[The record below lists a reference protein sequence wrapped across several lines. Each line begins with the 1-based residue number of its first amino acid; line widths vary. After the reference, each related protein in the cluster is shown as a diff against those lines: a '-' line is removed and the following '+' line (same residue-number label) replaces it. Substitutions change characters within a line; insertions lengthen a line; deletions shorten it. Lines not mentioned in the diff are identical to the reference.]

1 MSGGP
6 KPWTPI
12 RSSRAKALESL
23 IRASWERFKFG
34 GRPKS
39 EQRAFFVSL
48 KELPNNRFGTVSEIY
63 WDDSY
68 LNAQVGA
75 HTRGTYTIRIV
86 DPILFIRNW
95 LPATYMQPG
104 AIFDFTDPH
113 NDVGRQLF
121 NEVVGSL
128 SQAFSLYANDPQ
140 QNNRMARIQQ
150 DTVGF
155 ARSLSEAVEQT
166 YQWRS
171 VRGLEIVNATIVGL
185 EYDEP
190 TRELLKVVQRADA
203 LLGARGNSNLQAS
216 VAAGIQNAG
225 EIDGAGGILG
235 LAVASNAT
243 GIMGLQQPTSSGS
256 LNQDDDAL
264 TKLTK
269 LKELLGADLITQADY
284 DSAKDRI
291 LGL

>member
-1 MSGGP
+1 M
-6 KPWTPI
+6 
-12 RSSRAKALESL
+12 
-23 IRASWERFKFG
+23 
-34 GRPKS
+34 
-39 EQRAFFVSL
+39 SL